1 MKTLLP
7 LIVAVAIAPF
17 LASPAIADDSDPEKI
32 IKYRQDFMQAV
43 KNHNNSIKAIVNGA
57 VPFNNHLDMHLAS
70 LEKLFS
76 EVNSLFPEGSDFG
89 DTKAKP
95 AVWDN
100 PQKFSET
107 VKKSQQA
114 LTEFKQV
121 VDSGDMN
128 KARSAFKNFGRS
140 SCGSCHKSF
149 KEKD

>member
-7 LIVAVAIAPF
+7 LIFAVAIAPF

-114 LTEFKQV
+114 LTKFKRIAAE
-121 VDSGDMN
+121 GDADVTQM
-128 KARSAFKNFGRS
+128 AFKNFGRA